1 MDTKADKFAEFHDI
15 VTPIDDVK
23 GVIGE
28 PMSQVIAKVTDHL
41 DDLCRSFISKS
52 PFCVIAS
59 SNPDGQIDISPKGDP
74 VGFVQVLD
82 DKHLAIPDR
91 PGNRRVDTFHNIMRD
106 PRLGII
112 FIIPGK
118 NETLRVSGE
127 ARIVRDEELRQ
138 TMAVNGK
145 VPDLAMVVYV
155 DRVFIHCT
163 KCMVRSKIWQPDAW
177 PDSSDTPTIAE
188 AMIKHG
194 NLTITR
200 EELRAEAERTDTI
213 KLY

>member
-1 MDTKADKFAEFHDI
+1 MHTTADRFAGFHDI
-15 VTPIDDVK
+15 VTSSDGVK
-23 GVIGE
+23 TVIGE
-28 PMSQVIAKVTDHL
+28 PMSQVVAKVTDHL

-52 PFCVIAS
+52 PFCLIAS
-59 SNPDGQIDISPKGDP
+59 SNPDGQIDVSPKGDP

-82 DKHLAIPDR
+82 DNHLAIPDR
-91 PGNRRVDTFHNIMRD
+91 PGNRRVDTFHNLTRD

-145 VPDLAMVVYV
+145 MPDLALVVYV
-155 DRVFIHCT
+155 ERVFMHCS
-163 KCMVRSKIWQPDAW
+163 KCMVRSKIWQPEAW
-177 PDSSDTPTIAE
+177 PDSSDTPTISE

-194 NLTITR
+194 NLKITP
-200 EELRAEAERTDTI
+200 EELRAEAERTDTL